1 MLHKSEVFQNSQKIT
16 SNLGY
21 FCSKIVAKNF
31 QKSPNLVTM
40 VPMIDDYIWNWHD
53 QQCDQNWRNFAA
65 LALFERSKHLS
76 KLRIYF
82 GKCYCAIGQ
91 YFIAV
96 NGQILIKWG
105 SYLVT
110 LNRPVKNRI
119 VMAIILY
126 LPPSPPGS
134 RESVISSSCLFS
146 KSISTVDWFLN
157 NYGAW
162 I

>member
-1 MLHKSEVFQNSQKIT
+1 
-16 SNLGY
+16 
-21 FCSKIVAKNF
+21 
-31 QKSPNLVTM
+31 
-40 VPMIDDYIWNWHD
+40 MIDDYIWNWHD

-146 KSISTVDWFLN
+146 NLNPELWTWSVSTICGCSRIASSDRCWSFMKKGIRLSCSVWRRIALPLALRIADL
-157 NYGAW
+157 
-162 I
+162 